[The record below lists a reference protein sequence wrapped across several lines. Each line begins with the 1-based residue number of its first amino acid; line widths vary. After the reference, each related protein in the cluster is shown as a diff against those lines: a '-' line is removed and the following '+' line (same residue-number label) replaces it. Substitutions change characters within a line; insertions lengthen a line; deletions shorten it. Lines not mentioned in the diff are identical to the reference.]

1 LVPPQRAVE
10 PHLETAGRQQLTGN
24 QTKKKKKKKAQ
35 SVPERFR
42 SRTKQPGDSQEAE
55 VRKDLG

>member
-1 LVPPQRAVE
+1 MFSKNACRR
-10 PHLETAGRQQLTGN
+10 LERSYSSMLPISN
-24 QTKKKKKKKAQ
+24 QTKKKKKKKAH